1 MQTLGVSN
9 TPSSDN
15 RLKSLFWPSVDSASD
30 VDYLGAQGYWVC
42 AIVAI
47 FSLVLYA
54 FTGQL
59 ILGAIVFLFYFMGGV
74 GVRERSRYAAT
85 VVFVMFA
92 LDTAMSPFSVLK
104 ILLCALLLSNMR
116 AIWIASSWKPDSEQ
130 AAPPPRF
137 SETWSDKFVDQLP
150 PFLWPKIRILYYIF
164 SIAVFGLVG
173 AGFVLMLQHRALH

>member
-15 RLKSLFWPSVDSASD
+15 RLKSLFWPCVESPSD

-42 AIVAI
+42 AIVAV
-47 FSLVLYA
+47 FSLAVFALA
-54 FTGQL
+54 GQWL
-59 ILGAIVFLFYFMGGV
+59 IGILVFLFYFLGGV

-85 VVFVMFA
+85 VIFIMFA
-92 LDTAMSPFSVLK
+92 TDTAMAGFSVLK

-116 AIWIASSWKPDSEQ
+116 AIWIASNWKPDSEQ
-130 AAPPPRF
+130 AAAPPRF

-150 PFLWPKIRILYYIF
+150 PFLWPKIRILYYVF

-173 AGFVLMLQHRALH
+173 AGFVLMLQHRALR